1 MDRITLSAQLTRRAL
16 SALSLAVLASR
27 SGRAAPLLPPPSG
40 KVILTISG
48 RIDATNKGEHAEFDY
63 AMLEALGMDHFETKT
78 PWYDGVVRFDGV
90 RMQRLLQAVSAFG
103 ETVTAVALNDYTTEI
118 PLTDIERYGVLLAM
132 KRNGSDMPV
141 SDKGPLFIVYP
152 YDSRPELKSQKYYSR
167 SAWQVASL
175 EVD

>member
-1 MDRITLSAQLTRRAL
+1 MNTQLTRRTL
-16 SALSLAVLASR
+16 CALSLAMTATR
-27 SGRAAPLLPPPSG
+27 GGHAANLVPPPSG

-48 RIDATNKGEHAEFDY
+48 RIDLTNKCGSAEFDY
-63 AMLEALGMDHFETKT
+63 AMLEALGMDRIETTT

-90 RMQRLLQAVSAFG
+90 RMQRLLQAVGASG
-103 ETVTAVALNDYTTEI
+103 ESVTAVALNDYTTEI
-118 PLTDIERYGVLLAM
+118 PVQDIRRYGVLLAM

-152 YDSRPELKSQKYYSR
+152 YDSKPELKSQKYYSR

-175 EVD
+175 EVN